1 MRGITR
7 RLTALLLALSLLTG
21 LLTVTAAAEEG
32 TGTGYVT
39 DGLVLQLD
47 ANNNTGSGHDDKA
60 DKWVNLADTQEAVDV
75 SATNLSWGQ
84 DVYGKAYLNFND
96 GYIKLPEAV
105 RKAIADVDDNGFTV
119 EFLMDDYANGNG
131 KTAPGG
137 GMIRN
142 IMTLTGTD
150 AWIEAQEGK
159 GGTPNDCF
167 VIFQSAS
174 VVNFRTCALDSNKGW
189 DAFGGAGETYAKAA
203 GGSIDNVTQACVYE
217 PNQKNAWYQ
226 DGALVSQSGPNV
238 GTKKVNVDGYRT
250 IGTEASS
257 WQTED
262 KPQVLFGAASD
273 VVNLREFYGKV
284 RAIRVYDRALTAG
297 ELIQN
302 AAMDAQNFQPAK
314 DADGYAA
321 DGLVLRL
328 DALNNTGDG
337 HDDKATVWKDLA
349 SGAEIDLNGNTWEQN
364 SLNINGYI
372 KLPEAVR
379 QAIASGEFTVEF
391 LLDDY
396 AKASSGCANVMT
408 LTGSDEWIAK
418 RVATGEKVGT
428 KNDNF
433 VIYQNGWEDT
443 INFKVNSVS
452 HPRAQV
458 TTGAIGG
465 KTNGLTFQTGSETR
479 WYQDGTQVS
488 VSGKTYPEAPN
499 VASWDGSTP
508 QVLFGAAVD
517 VVKDRSFAAKV
528 QAIRVY
534 DRVLTVEEL
543 AGNAALDAQR
553 YPSAAAL
560 SDLAQSAWEAVVG
573 NTADLGSNTSLAG
586 LQTYAENCMTSEAK
600 ASLAVAVADAGNGTY
615 TFTYGAKNSGETVAQ
630 HTFYVDCEYTLDMSQ
645 MDTDAQK
652 VLLNDVVQY
661 KGSGSIEV
669 KWNDTAKALNYKGTR
684 NGNPVSHLY
693 FPVYSS
699 GDAYV
704 FETEL
709 SFVSGLTDWST
720 MVFGADRFVEH
731 LQYAFWGQRKASDN
745 GAEFVRFQDPSK
757 NTNWAVGHQNIPF
770 SKVLETLGEKWEDTY
785 TQNGDTYQVSDK
797 LKMKVVVYNGMMY
810 ALIDGVQVLAV
821 GANGLLASD
830 LNGVFGFNT
839 AGTSMNIHKL
849 SVRPITEENKETELA
864 GLKLIFNPVDSYKV
878 DLYEPDTDVNTA
890 PIVMQ
895 TATEA
900 VRNVSGETKRPSA
913 LIFTVKAEEGVLNAY
928 DGEKLLGTFQE
939 LYNANHA
946 KANVGVRIA
955 LGDKDTANAV
965 AAFAKE
971 HSVGNLWA
979 ISSDVEL
986 LDIVTDAA
994 PTARGVVDFTGDTV
1008 RGPGNIKYDFSGGD
1022 GTIDSKV
1029 GGDYAINAKRSF
1041 EYVTYPGGYSAL
1053 TWAQVYDIVF
1063 AQGYRTVLLPES
1075 AVTKEH
1081 VNFLQGSLVYTMVE
1095 TSANTERQF
1104 YDLIVAGVNGI
1115 LSASYETNIAT
1126 LEGELFAADGG
1137 NILIR
1142 GGSVVGHR
1150 GDMGYHVKGQMT
1162 LPENSVESIV
1172 SAAQSGAS
1180 SVEFDMY
1187 MTTDG
1192 ELVTNHNASVAGY
1205 FVYADDCPLTA
1216 DQRVSDSVPI
1226 TQRAWYGD
1234 LEYLVSTYNK
1244 SIPMQRLRDL
1254 YEAVDTE
1261 YPELRLHH
1269 EIKDGRIETLN
1280 RTIEMMDQY
1289 GLRDRSD
1296 MMCFTKSVVA
1306 YTNSMGISSQYLA
1319 SVSKYTDVDRAYTME
1334 TQYRDV
1340 NSTWH
1345 AQWSDITNSY
1355 TNTEFLE
1362 EMKHFGQTAY
1372 PWPTS
1377 DEAVMGAYYVQGYQG
1392 FTTNIPHHTDKYIK
1406 ELLPVVDQSTG
1417 AISGRIL
1424 TIADHETGPASKS
1437 DYVGADYT
1445 VVTLPDYLDQW
1456 WVKQGISGPNEYS
1469 VTEVEIIAVAGS
1481 PIIDNSAKTAFGQ
1494 DGDLIAIRYKHQLK
1508 GGSYYVYSES
1518 FAPAARAVDKIE
1530 VTTPPS
1536 VQNYIQNAKGE
1547 AVTVDP
1553 FGAKLLVTYND
1564 GSTTTVDVTYDMLSY
1579 DGSKLGDQYVTVTYQ
1594 GKTAAFLI
1602 NIQSY
1607 STGKHIITVLAG
1619 AGGSVTPSGSVYV
1632 ADQDSL
1638 SVAIQAD
1645 PGYRILSVAVDGQDM
1660 GAIGSY
1666 TFEKVSGDHT
1676 LVASFAKIGGGSSGT
1691 TPSKPAKP
1699 AFTDVPADSVYKPAI
1714 EWAVEKGI
1722 TAGKTDTT
1730 FDPNGGCTRGQ
1741 AVTFLWRLA
1750 GSPEPK
1756 SGTMPF
1762 TDVDLSS
1769 YCGQAVL
1776 WAVENGITKGVSET
1790 RFQPETAVKRG
1801 EAVTFLWRMAGSP
1814 AAKGGAMP
1822 FTDVAAGSYC
1832 GQAVLWAAETGVTAG
1847 VSPTRFQPE
1856 AAVTRGQIVT
1866 FIYRA
1871 ETL

>member
-7 RLTALLLALSLLTG
+7 RLTALLLALCMMAG
-21 LLTVTAAAEEG
+21 MLTVTAGAAEEDASAD
-32 TGTGYVT
+32 TGYVQ

-47 ANNNTGSGHDDKA
+47 ANDNTGTGTHDSQA
-60 DKWVNLADTQEAVDV
+60 TQWVNLAKQGERVDV
-75 SATNLSWGQ
+75 S
-84 DVYGKAYLNFND
+84 
-96 GYIKLPEAV
+96 
-105 RKAIADVDDNGFTV
+105 GFTWAKDDV
-119 EFLMDDYANGNG
+119 NGSYYLDMTKGGGIYLPDSVRQAIGGEAFTIEFLMDGYDGT
-131 KTAPGG
+131 TAAKLH
-137 GMIRN
+137 N
-142 IMTLTGTD
+142 IMHLTGD
-150 AWIEAQEGK
+150 AAWVQEIRDSSAVATVNDNFVLFQNPTNGGNAGK
-159 GGTPNDCF
+159 FC
-167 VIFQSAS
+167 
-174 VVNFRTCALDSNKGW
+174 FRTCYGPNWTKVNNGSMDYCKIEQGKISGATNALTFQSGGESHWYTDGTDSGTVATN
-189 DAFGGAGETYAKAA
+189 T
-203 GGSIDNVTQACVYE
+203 
-217 PNQKNAWYQ
+217 NQK
-226 DGALVSQSGPNV
+226 V
-238 GTKKVNVDGYRT
+238 GVDGFKLNNT
-250 IGTEASS
+250 
-257 WQTED
+257 WQTER
-262 KPQVLFGAASD
+262 KPQVVFGTDGTVLAGRMPFSA
-273 VVNLREFYGKV
+273 KV
-284 RAIRVYDRALTAG
+284 RAIRVYNRVLTAD
-297 ELIQN
+297 EVARN
-302 AAMDAQNFQPAK
+302 AALDAQYFQPAK

-328 DALNNTGDG
+328 DAINNTGNG
-337 HDDKATVWKDLA
+337 HDDGAIVWKDLA
-349 SGAEIDLNGNTWEQN
+349 SGAEIGLNGNSWGQN

-396 AKASSGCANVMT
+396 VKANSGCANVMT
-408 LTGSDEWIAK
+408 LTGSDEWIEK
-418 RVATGEKVGT
+418 QITTGKKVGT

-433 VIYQNGWEDT
+433 VIYQNSWENT

-458 TTGAIGG
+458 NTGAIGG
-465 KTNGLTFQTGSETR
+465 KTNSLTFQTGSKTC

-488 VSGKTYPEAPN
+488 VSGQTYPQAPD
-499 VASWDGSTP
+499 VASWDGTTP

-517 VVKDRSFAAKV
+517 VVADRSFSAKV
-528 QAIRVY
+528 RAIRVY
-534 DRVLTVEEL
+534 DRVLTAEEIRS
-543 AGNAALDAQR
+543 NAELDAQR

-573 NTADLGSNTSLAG
+573 NTADLGSNISLAG
-586 LQTYAENCMTSEAK
+586 LQTYAESCMTSEAK
-600 ASLAVAVADAGNGTY
+600 ASLAVKVEDAKNGAY
-615 TFTYGAKNSGETVAQ
+615 TFTYSAKNGGETVAQ
-630 HTFYVDCEYTLDMSQ
+630 HTFYVDCEYTLDMSG
-645 MDTDAQK
+645 MDADAQN
-652 VLLNDVVQY
+652 VLLSDVVKY
-661 KGSGSIEV
+661 AGSGSIEV
-669 KWNDTAKALNYKGTR
+669 KWDDTAKALNYKGTR

-709 SFVSGLTDWST
+709 SFVSGATDWST

-731 LQYAFWGQRKASDN
+731 LQYAFWGQRKAADT

-757 NTNWAVGHQNIPF
+757 NTSWAVGHQNIPF
-770 SKVLETLGEKWEDTY
+770 STVLGNMGEKWKDTY
-785 TQNGDTYQVSDK
+785 TQNGDIYKVTDK
-797 LKMKVVVYNGMMY
+797 LKLKVVVYNGMMY

-839 AGTSMNIHKL
+839 ANTSMNIHKL
-849 SVRPITEENKETELA
+849 SVRPITEETKETELA

-878 DLYEPDTDVNTA
+878 DLYEPDTDVNAA

-900 VRNVSGETKRPSA
+900 VRNVSGEAKRPSA
-913 LIFTVKAEEGVLNAY
+913 MIFTVKAEEGVLNAY
-928 DGEKLLGTFQE
+928 DGETQLGAFQE
-939 LYNANHA
+939 LYDANHA
-946 KANVGVRIA
+946 MANVGVRIA

-965 AAFAKE
+965 ASFAKE
-971 HSVGNLWA
+971 YSVGNLWV
-979 ISSDVEL
+979 ISNDVEL
-986 LDIVTDAA
+986 LDIVTAAA
-994 PTARGVVDFTGDTV
+994 PTARGVVDFTGEVV
-1008 RGPGNIKYDFSGGD
+1008 RGPGNIQYDFSGGD

-1041 EYVTYPGGYSAL
+1041 EYVTYTGDYSEL

-1095 TSANTERQF
+1095 TNADTERQF
-1104 YDLIVAGVNGI
+1104 YDLIVTGVNGI
-1115 LSASYETNIAT
+1115 LSTSYKTNIET
-1126 LEGELFAADGG
+1126 LEGELFAANGG

-1216 DQRVSDSVPI
+1216 EQRVSDSVPI

-1319 SVSKYTDVDRAYTME
+1319 SVSKYTDVNRAYTME

-1345 AQWSDITNSY
+1345 AQWGDITNSAA
-1355 TNTEFLE
+1355 NAEFLE
-1362 EMKHFGQTAY
+1362 EMKHFGQMAY

-1377 DEAVMGAYYVQGYQG
+1377 NEAVMDAYYVQGYQG
-1392 FTTNIPHHTDKYIK
+1392 FTTDIPHYTDKYIK

-1417 AISGRIL
+1417 TICGKVL
-1424 TIADHETGPASKS
+1424 TIADHKTGPAGKS
-1437 DYVGADYT
+1437 NYVGADYT

-1456 WVKQGISGPNEYS
+1456 WVKQGISGPNEYT
-1469 VTEVEIIAVAGS
+1469 VTEVEIIAVVGN
-1481 PIIDNSAKTAFGQ
+1481 PTIDNDAKTAFGQ

-1508 GGSYYVYSES
+1508 GGSYYVYSQA
-1518 FAPAARAVDKIE
+1518 FPPAARAVAKIE
-1530 VTTPPS
+1530 VTEQPG
-1536 VQNYIQNAKGE
+1536 VQNYIQNENGE

-1553 FGAKLLVTYND
+1553 TGAKILVTYND
-1564 GSTTTVDVTYDMLSY
+1564 GSTKTLDVTSGMLTY
-1579 DGSKLGDQYVTVTYQ
+1579 DGAKLGDQYVTVTYE

-1602 NIQSY
+1602 NIQPY
-1607 STGKHIITVLAG
+1607 SAGKHVITALAG
-1619 AGGSVTPSGSVYV
+1619 TGGSVAPSGSIYV
-1632 ADQDSL
+1632 ADQGSIT
-1638 SVAIQAD
+1638 VAIQAAA
-1645 PGYRILSVAVDGQDM
+1645 GYRILSVSVDGQDV
-1660 GAIGSY
+1660 GTVRSY
-1666 TFEKVSGDHT
+1666 TFAEVAADHT
-1676 LVASFAKIGGGSSGT
+1676 LVATFIRNGST
-1691 TPSKPAKP
+1691 PPPTPTPSEPEFP
-1699 AFTDVPADSVYKPAI
+1699 FTDVAEDSIFRDAI
-1714 EWAVEKGI
+1714 AWAVEKGI
-1722 TAGKTDTT
+1722 TTGKTETA
-1730 FDPNGGCTRGQ
+1730 FDPNGICTRGQ
-1741 AVTFLWRLA
+1741 VVTFLWRMA

-1756 SGTMPF
+1756 TTEMPF
-1762 TDVDLSS
+1762 TDVAAGS
-1769 YCGQAVL
+1769 YCEKAVL
-1776 WAVENGITKGVSET
+1776 WAVENGITKGVTET
-1790 RFQPETAVKRG
+1790 SFQPNAAVKRG
-1801 EAVTFLWRMAGSP
+1801 EAVTFLWRMAGTSEVEN
-1814 AAKGGAMP
+1814 AMP

-1832 GQAVLWAAETGVTAG
+1832 EKAVLWAVESGVTKG
-1847 VSPTRFQPE
+1847 VTETSFQPGT
-1856 AAVTRGQIVT
+1856 AVNRAQLVAFLYRYQQI
-1866 FIYRA
+1866 
-1871 ETL
+1871 